1 MKQKRPSIK
10 DIAKALNVSIT
21 TISFVLNG
29 KGEERKISKEVIKK
43 IEEYAE
49 EINYRPNQIAQS
61 LRTGKSK
68 ILVFMVEDIGNPFFA
83 KIARIIEEIAYQK
96 GYKVLFC
103 STENNDKRSRELIT
117 LFHERQVDGFIVI
130 PSPGI
135 EKDLENLIKSDVPV
149 VLGDRYFEDTPM
161 NHVVIDNYGA
171 SKKGTQHLI
180 DNGFKNIAFISIDTQ
195 QIQMLDRAKGY
206 QDAVDEA
213 GLSSQVLELDF
224 DDIKKQEGK
233 NRIKALLTQNDTID
247 AVFFS
252 TNYLTL
258 TALEIIKD
266 IDDELIDNMGI
277 LTFDD
282 NDFFKINTPSI
293 SAVAQPLQEMA
304 EEMMRI
310 MFKLLKTKE
319 KDLPLIQTV
328 LETTL
333 IPRDS
338 SKKKV
343 Y

>member
-130 PSPGI
+130 PSAGI
-135 EKDLENLIKSDVPV
+135 QKDIENLIRSDVPV
-149 VLGDRYFEDTPM
+149 VLGDRYFKDSPM
-161 NHVVIDNYGA
+161 HHVIIDNYGA

-195 QIQMLDRAKGY
+195 QIQMIERARGY

-213 GLSSQVLELDF
+213 GLSSQILELSF
-224 DDIKKQEGK
+224 DDIRKQKGK
-233 NRIKALLTQNDTID
+233 DSVKNLLTQKENID

-252 TNYLTL
+252 TNYLTQ

-266 IDDELIDNMGI
+266 INPQLIYNLGI

-293 SAVAQPLQEMA
+293 SAVAQPLQEMG
-304 EEMMRI
+304 EELMRI
-310 MFKLLKTKE
+310 MFKLLKKSKDKE
-319 KDLPLIQTV
+319 TPLMQTV
-328 LETTL
+328 LEATL

-338 SKKKV
+338 SRRNT
-343 Y
+343 